1 MLYKIKTLIE
11 NLIGISVSDDL
22 ESRIFN
28 AVSFFVSLVLVLN
41 AIENYV
47 LGLSILAILML
58 ISSGL
63 SFLLYYLSR
72 FKKKL
77 NIAVILFGI
86 AGNVA
91 LSINFYYNFG
101 TAGPT
106 LLIFTLLM
114 FLLMAISPKKQHLFW
129 LISSSII
136 VSAIL
141 FSAYDQPN
149 LVKNNYANRFDLY
162 ADFEYSY
169 VVVIMLIG
177 LIMIYFKNTYNKQ
190 KVLLENK
197 ASQLI
202 NANQTKNKLLSI
214 IAHDLRSPMAS
225 IQNYLEILNE
235 YKFSNEE
242 KRTMELELLSK
253 TKNTEQLLSNLLYW
267 SINQMDGVKVNLTAL
282 NLKETVD
289 PVLQIIQVAA
299 HEKGIDI
306 DNLLPPQVIL
316 QADKDMLQLMVR
328 NLVNNAVKFT
338 PAGGKIRIC
347 CKIEN
352 QQCKVMVTDNGV
364 GIPEKY
370 HNSIFSMK
378 TDSTYGTNQEKGT
391 GLGLVLCKEFAEL
404 QNGTIGFNSKEGEGA
419 TFFFK
424 LKLLSHHKSLSNVIS
439 IKECIAENLN

>member
-91 LSINFYYNFG
+91 LTINFYYNFG

-177 LIMIYFKNTYNKQ
+177 LIMIYFKNTYNQQ

-267 SINQMDGVKVNLTAL
+267 SMNQMDGVKVNLTAL

-306 DNLLPPQVIL
+306 DNFLPPQVIL

-338 PAGGKIRIC
+338 PTGGK
-347 CKIEN
+347 
-352 QQCKVMVTDNGV
+352 
-364 GIPEKY
+364 
-370 HNSIFSMK
+370 
-378 TDSTYGTNQEKGT
+378 
-391 GLGLVLCKEFAEL
+391 LGYAVK
-404 QNGTIGFNSKEGEGA
+404 
-419 TFFFK
+419 
-424 LKLLSHHKSLSNVIS
+424 
-439 IKECIAENLN
+439 